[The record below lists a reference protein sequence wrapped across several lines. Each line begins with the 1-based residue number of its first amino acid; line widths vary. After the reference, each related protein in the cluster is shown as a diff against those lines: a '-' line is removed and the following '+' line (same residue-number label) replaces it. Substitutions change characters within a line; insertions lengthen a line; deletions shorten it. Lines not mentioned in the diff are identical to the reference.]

1 MYRWL
6 IKPALFLLPAEW
18 AHVLAFWMLRMLHR
32 TPGGQAVMRLV
43 WGVEDRNL
51 EVSALGLRFPS
62 PVVLAAGFDKHA
74 LGFAAL
80 CSIGFG
86 AVEVGTITGK
96 AQPGN
101 PRPRL
106 FRLPADRALL
116 NRMGFNNS
124 GSEVAARRLAG
135 KRRHLVGVNIGK
147 TKRVND
153 ADAIGDYVESTE
165 RLGPLADY
173 LVVNVSSPNTPGLR
187 DLQAAER
194 LRPLLEAVQG
204 ALARV
209 CTERPPPPLLVKIAP
224 DLTDAEILAIAD
236 LAVELRLHGIVAT
249 NTTIERTALVTPA
262 ETLAALGAGGVS
274 GAPLKARALQV
285 LQLLRRRAGAQL
297 TLVAAGGIE
306 SADDAW
312 DRLVAGASLIQIY
325 TSLIY
330 EGPALPRRLARG
342 LLARARVEGF
352 ATLAEAIQHHHSPSS
367 LKAAPALGG
376 P

>member
-18 AHVLAFWMLRMLHR
+18 AHVLAFWVLRTLHR
-32 TPGGQAVMRLV
+32 IPGGRALMRAV
-43 WGVEDRNL
+43 WGAQDRKL
-51 EVSALGLRFPS
+51 EVSALGLQFPS

-74 LGFAAL
+74 LGYAAL

-124 GSEVAARRLAG
+124 GSELAARRLAG
-135 KRRHLVGVNIGK
+135 KRGDVVGVNIGK
-147 TKRVND
+147 TKRVTD
-153 ADAIGDYVESTE
+153 ADAIGDYVESAE

-194 LRPLLEAVQG
+194 LRPLLMAVQN

-209 CTERPPPPLLVKIAP
+209 CNERPPPLLVKIAP
-224 DLTDAEILAIAD
+224 DLTDEEILAIAD

-249 NTTIERTALVTPA
+249 NTTIARAGLVTPE
-262 ETLAALGAGGVS
+262 ETLTALGAGGVS
-274 GAPLKARALQV
+274 GAPLKARALHV

-297 TLVAAGGIE
+297 TLVAVGGIE

-325 TSLIY
+325 TALIY
-330 EGPALPRRLARG
+330 EGPALPRRLAQG
-342 LLARARVEGF
+342 LLARARAEGF
-352 ATLAEAIQHHHSPSS
+352 ATLADALRHHHSQSS
-367 LKAAPALGG
+367 PKPLTLGG